1 MISLSIAWIV
11 GSTASVYLYIRWSRV
26 FSRAFRRLM
35 LASGV
40 DKVAEI
46 TAFEKASKAKR
57 KQNIALG
64 FVSALHLSGIVLA
77 NCLAFEG
84 NAKLIALA
92 LPSAFFLT
100 AFAAGMLISSRDNRF
115 DEMLKDEKLQR
126 ISEFS
131 V

>member
-11 GSTASVYLYIRWSRV
+11 GSTASVYLYIRWSRA
-26 FSRAFRRLM
+26 FSLVFRRIM
-35 LASGV
+35 LFWGV
-40 DKVAEI
+40 DKDAETI
-46 TAFEKASKAKR
+46 AFEKACKAKR

-64 FVSALHLSGIVLA
+64 FVSAFYLSGIVLA
-77 NCLAFEG
+77 NCLALEG
-84 NAKLIALA
+84 KAKLIALA
-92 LPSAFFLT
+92 LPNAVFLT

-115 DEMLKDEKLQR
+115 DEIIKAEKLQR